1 MKYTIKKLAE
11 MTGITTRTL
20 RYYDDINLLKPSEV
34 NENNYRIYDEKNVN
48 KLQQILFYRSL
59 NFPLQEIKKIMD
71 DPNFSRIDAL
81 KQQQRLLLQEQEK
94 INTLLTNIDLT
105 IKDYQGEIKMTD
117 TEKFKA
123 FKENRISENETKYGV
138 EIRQKYGSKTVERS
152 NQKFSKLSEVEFQQ
166 MQSVEKTLIDDLVAL
181 KQHPDLDSQL
191 AQKIYQE
198 HKQWLEYTWPSY
210 TKKAHRGLVDMYISD
225 ARFGDY
231 YDKKANMPVVQ
242 LLHDVIYEYT
252 K

>member
-81 KQQQRLLLQEQEK
+81 KQQQRLLLQELEK

-123 FKENRISENETKYGV
+123 FKKTKISENEAKYGM
-138 EIRQKYGSKTVERS
+138 EIRQKYGSKTIERS

-166 MQSVEKTLIDDLVAL
+166 MQAVEKTLIDDLVAL

>member
-81 KQQQRLLLQEQEK
+81 KQQQQLLLQEQEK

-105 IKDYQGEIKMTD
+105 IKDYQGEIEMTD

-123 FKENRISENETKYGV
+123 FKKTKISENEAKYGM
-138 EIRQKYGSKTVERS
+138 EIRQKYGSKTIEQS